1 MKRTIPKLTKLANA
15 LLIVSVLLQFGY
27 LIYRIYRS
35 NELTDSHDV
44 MRNFID
50 IFTLEMYM
58 IVGSVAAPILFVDL
72 FSRQARGNMA
82 GVIRSSLLILAI
94 MVYEHWSAIQNIIAG
109 QPLTQPVFI
118 EILMDLILP
127 VIMVLSILTSFR
139 PFAII
144 SAIAALAITLY
155 NLSILGELNQVLG
168 QESVAIVF
176 VSETLY
182 GLGLFFGLIG
192 IKKVI
197 RIVD

>member
-50 IFTLEMYM
+50 IITLEMYM
-58 IVGSVAAPILFVDL
+58 IVGSVAAPILFIDL

-82 GVIRSSLLILAI
+82 GVTRSALLILAI
-94 MVYEHWSAIQNIIAG
+94 MVYEHWSVIQNIIAG

-118 EILMDLILP
+118 EIFMDLILP

-139 PFAII
+139 PLAII
-144 SAIAALAITLY
+144 SAIAAIAITLY

>member
-27 LIYRIYRS
+27 LIFRIYRS

-44 MRNFID
+44 MRNFLD

-94 MVYEHWSAIQNIIAG
+94 IVYEHWSAIQNIIAG
-109 QPLTQPVFI
+109 HALTQPTLLELLFG
-118 EILMDLILP
+118 LIIP
-127 VIMVLSILTSFR
+127 VIMIISILTSFKLL
-139 PFAII
+139 AII
-144 SAIAALAITLY
+144 SAIGVIAITLY
-155 NLSILGELNQVLG
+155 NLNVLGELNRVLG
-168 QESVAIVF
+168 QESTSIIV
-176 VSETLY
+176 VSEILY
-182 GLGLFFGLIG
+182 GLGLFLGLIG